1 MTKKKH
7 QRKKQQQSQ
16 QLPNEAAAGGT
27 ATTRLSPGLAEG
39 RLVLLHGLS
48 AARYNGRRAFIKHN
62 DDVTGRWA
70 VELMD
75 SGETILIKAD
85 NLTATDQIVD
95 LHIADT
101 RLANRDVCHEY
112 SQCLLDAVLSSA
124 SGGRRSST
132 PPAASVL
139 PTDPEAIVQLA
150 RDAGDHS
157 LLVVRA
163 NAIAHHFS
171 LEVVCAPPPP
181 PPPPSSAAAPAAA
194 EQGPEGQQGQ
204 QRRRRVY
211 ARLLQADIRLIVT
224 SGMRDV
230 QKGFTPKDWLSSSG
244 SAWMNE
250 KQLLNFLTKLQ
261 RLRVLVTALSEG
273 DLKDCAESLGYTS
286 LAAQRAWAAAVTAP
300 ARLKRDGL
308 TLQPGQLDNCASYR
322 EEMLR
327 SGYPAHMVVYGGVT
341 SGAPQQLLDFPLDAG
356 EAILR
361 AYLDLFSSDVT
372 AALFV
377 RAVEFR
383 RSDAAWSCVAVAVP
397 PPPPLAAAG
406 DAAVPGV

>member
-1 MTKKKH
+1 
-7 QRKKQQQSQ
+7 
-16 QLPNEAAAGGT
+16 
-27 ATTRLSPGLAEG
+27 
-39 RLVLLHGLS
+39 
-48 AARYNGRRAFIKHN
+48 
-62 DDVTGRWA
+62 
-70 VELMD
+70 MD
-75 SGETILIKAD
+75 SGESILIKAD
-85 NLTATDQIVD
+85 NLTASDPIVD

-124 SGGRRSST
+124 SGGRRSSP

-139 PTDPEAIVQLA
+139 PADPEGIVQLA

-171 LEVVCAPPPP
+171 LEVVCAPSP
-181 PPPPSSAAAPAAA
+181 PPPPSAATSAAA
-194 EQGPEGQQGQ
+194 EQQGPEAQ

-322 EEMLR
+322 EEMVR

-383 RSDAAWSCVAVAVP
+383 RSDAAWSCVAVGVP
-397 PPPPLAAAG
+397 PPLPSRESGGAAAAAG
-406 DAAVPGV
+406 DAAVPGM